1 MRRILGIWKQSQMIP
16 FMDVMCWSSPS
27 EAHLA
32 VEGWYFALL
41 GSHTHTK
48 NTEACIIELTSKT
61 DALALM
67 L

>member
-1 MRRILGIWKQSQMIP
+1 MIP
-16 FMDVMCWSSPS
+16 FMDIMCWSSPS

-41 GSHTHTK
+41 GSHMRTK